1 LNEQF
6 STYYGGTNEELVRDV
21 AIDASG
27 NLYLAGS
34 TRSPNY
40 RTSAGAY
47 DPSFD
52 QSGNYHSDAF
62 VTKLSSS
69 GSLVWSTLIGGPNFE
84 RIYGIEVDDQG
95 FVYVAGRAG
104 PGLAVTSGALQ
115 TTFGGSINSET
126 AYGPQDGFVCKL
138 TPGGNSVVF
147 CTYFGNGDYVP
158 IRDIAIDANHDIYV
172 VSSMVAVDTFPSAW
186 FANSYQSQVRGGR
199 DALVAK
205 IRGDGSGV
213 AWATFLGGSGDE
225 GNTNTVMVD
234 GSGVYVAMF
243 TLSPDAPTPNGFDH
257 TLSGH
262 SDIYLA
268 KLTLDGSRLLYAT
281 YIGGS
286 GGEDTETHQLALDAQ
301 GNAFVAVPSSS
312 SDAPTTSG
320 AYQTR
325 FGGGLH
331 DVLVAKVASDGH
343 LVAATYVGGSG
354 NDWAE
359 GVDVDAAGNVYFTG
373 ATDSPN
379 FPTSGGQGPGGSTDI
394 IAVALS
400 NNLSKLNFSRRLG
413 GSGNER
419 GRTVAAT
426 AKGFFV
432 GGQTDSPNWPTR
444 LPIQSSLGGDLDGVV
459 TDFVPA
465 P

>member
-1 LNEQF
+1 MPWMVRNKLEHGAFTVAGAVGQNLVAQTAVF
-6 STYYGGTNEELVRDV
+6 HYGNFVFYDPRNPPNDPNPKRLQARKFIQARSDDKQEKPWVEVTGVGIHARLMEEL
-21 AIDASG
+21 
-27 NLYLAGS
+27 
-34 TRSPNY
+34 
-40 RTSAGAY
+40 
-47 DPSFD
+47 
-52 QSGNYHSDAF
+52 
-62 VTKLSSS
+62 KLSENEADS
-69 GSLVWSTLIGGPNFE
+69 
-84 RIYGIEVDDQG
+84 YM
-95 FVYVAGRAG
+95 
-104 PGLAVTSGALQ
+104 
-115 TTFGGSINSET
+115 
-126 AYGPQDGFVCKL
+126 
-138 TPGGNSVVF
+138 
-147 CTYFGNGDYVP
+147 
-158 IRDIAIDANHDIYV
+158 RDIAIDANHDIYV

-281 YIGGS
+281 YSGGS